1 MAGRAGEGLRKLG
14 GEACYLNCN
23 TVINRAGEK
32 IAGIHEKKCKKSQF
46 HVTKILGCPYSFCE
60 GCT

>member
-32 IAGIHEKKCKKSQF
+32 IAGIHEKKCKK
-46 HVTKILGCPYSFCE
+46 K
-60 GCT
+60 